1 MAASPTETHIRQFNL
16 RRLSGFECVEHCR
29 TKNFHKLQHSDG
41 HSSPM
46 ELVYKD
52 ERRHGGSVE
61 DNTCMLNNVFKIAQR
76 CETRK
81 YIIEYL

>member
-1 MAASPTETHIRQFNL
+1 
-16 RRLSGFECVEHCR
+16 
-29 TKNFHKLQHSDG
+29 
-41 HSSPM
+41 M

-81 YIIEYL
+81 YSIEYLWMILEWNCGIIVTRHLSSSVRPGDVAQSSATHERQRYTDVDFM